1 MCRTANKSN
10 ALKRVQCFGLSGK
23 TGKLKMSAFGSGKT
37 GGILIALYLSHY
49 TQKKVFVRIEIILCG
64 ENNVAKDGGSLQIIC
79 REILTGY
86 MSEFNLDGL
95 HTPTTSKDTG
105 YF

>member
-1 MCRTANKSN
+1 MW
-10 ALKRVQCFGLSGK
+10 
-23 TGKLKMSAFGSGKT
+23 
-37 GGILIALYLSHY
+37 
-49 TQKKVFVRIEIILCG
+49 IEIILCG

>member
-49 TQKKVFVRIEIILCG
+49 TQEKCLCVDR
-64 ENNVAKDGGSLQIIC
+64 N
-79 REILTGY
+79 
-86 MSEFNLDGL
+86 
-95 HTPTTSKDTG
+95 HTLWRK
-105 YF
+105 